1 MKKKHNHVLAERNR
15 ATRASTSSLKE
26 NTPEHTDFLASD
38 LFGSPQKI
46 GYKCPAQ
53 GTIKL

>member
-15 ATRASTSSLKE
+15 ATRASTSSFKE
-26 NTPEHTDFLASD
+26 NTPEHADFLASD